1 MKAPWYEI
9 RNVEDIDTPAL
20 VIYPD
25 RVRENI
31 KLLKTILPEV
41 GRLRPHI
48 KTNKSP
54 EVTSLLLEAG
64 IRKFKCA
71 TIAEAEM
78 LAAKGAPDVLL
89 AYQPVGPKAM
99 RFIQLMRKYPST
111 QFACLVDSVDVG
123 RSLSTLANHESLR
136 IDVFIDVNAGMNRTG
151 VSVGDVE
158 GLFTSLVNLPGV
170 KLQGLH
176 VYDGHIRDK
185 DLATRMVHCDKTF
198 EPIPAIR
205 KKLEAQF
212 GPMTVVA
219 GGTPTFPCHAKRPD
233 VECSPGTFIF
243 WDYGYDQLL
252 EDEPFEY
259 AALVVTRVISRPETN
274 IVCIDLGH
282 KSIASENPLSSR
294 VHFLNA
300 PELTP
305 TGHSEEHMTLRLPED
320 TTLGVGDVL
329 YGVPYHVCPTC
340 ALFDTAWIVEDGI
353 AEKQWSISARK
364 RTISI

>member
-1 MKAPWYEI
+1 MKPWYEI
-9 RNVEDIDTPAL
+9 NNIDDIDTPAL

-25 RVRENI
+25 RVSENI
-31 KLLKTILPEV
+31 RLLKTMLPEV
-41 GRLRPHI
+41 DRLRPHI

-78 LAAKGAPDVLL
+78 LASQGAPDVLL
-89 AYQPVGPKAM
+89 AYQPVGPKAI
-99 RFIQLMRKYPST
+99 RLIHLMRKYPAT
-111 QFACLVDSVDVG
+111 QFSCLVDSVDVG
-123 RSLSTLANHESLR
+123 RSLSSLANHENLQ
-136 IDVFIDVNAGMNRTG
+136 IAVFIDVNVGMNRTG
-151 VSVGDVE
+151 IPVGEVE
-158 GLFTSLVNLPGV
+158 GLFASLTTLPGI
-170 KLQGLH
+170 KLKGLH

-185 DLATRMVHCDKTF
+185 DLSDRIIHCDKAF
-198 EPIPAIR
+198 APIPGIR

-219 GGTPTFPCHAKRPD
+219 GGTPTFPCHARRPD
-233 VECSPGTFIF
+233 VECSPGTFVF
-243 WDYGYDQLL
+243 WDYGYDHLL
-252 EDEPFEY
+252 EDEPFVF
-259 AALVVTRVISRPETN
+259 AALVITRVISHPEADT
-274 IVCIDLGH
+274 VCIDLGH
-282 KSIASENPLSSR
+282 KSIASENPLPNR

-305 TGHSEEHMTLRLPED
+305 TGHSEEHMTLTLHED
-320 TTLGVGDVL
+320 SKLAVGDVL

-340 ALFDTAWIVEDGI
+340 ALFDTAWIVENGI